1 MENSGTDS
9 GLARIQDG
17 VSELKFRGIP
27 IIDMSFWDESLA
39 DTSANPNSAAIGSN
53 SIVIT
58 APDNLVVGTDVTD
71 PASEMKV
78 WYEEKDEK
86 VYIKSKFNFG
96 TQIVSDELIVAAY

>member
-1 MENSGTDS
+1 MVT
-9 GLARIQDG
+9 I
-17 VSELKFRGIP
+17 
-27 IIDMSFWDESLA
+27 
-39 DTSANPNSAAIGSN
+39 NPNSAAIGSN
-53 SIVIT
+53 AIVIT